1 MPYFIGLLIVLG
13 LVFSSFSGMN
23 FGGFNLKDVAA
34 NTFGVI
40 KAKISSIVFP
50 RTQKEILIENMA
62 SDYNILNR
70 FFSQSAENILNS
82 KDISEKDKTAIKEAA
97 QIFNKTK
104 EKIDTLGKLEKEDKS
119 IMESLVEK
127 VLNLEAVQP
136 VNTNISNPNTS
147 VNQTQ
152 PGTTA
157 APSPIVSSGAI
168 PTIIP
173 PYCRVECSQ

>member
-1 MPYFIGLLIVLG
+1 MLYIIGLLIILGAIFSGFSGTANISG
-13 LVFSSFSGMN
+13 LVATA
-23 FGGFNLKDVAA
+23 FNAVK
-34 NTFGVI
+34 NKIESVI
-40 KAKISSIVFP
+40 FP
-50 RTQKEILIENMA
+50 KNEREILIENMA
-62 SDYNILNR
+62 ADYNILDR

-82 KDISEKDKTAIKEAA
+82 KDVSEKDKQAVKEAVE
-97 QIFNKTK
+97 IFNKSK
-104 EKIDTLGKLEKEDKS
+104 NNIAELGKMEKEDKS

>member
-23 FGGFNLKDVAA
+23 FGGFNLKDAAA
-34 NTFGVI
+34 NTFGAI

-82 KDISEKDKTAIKEAA
+82 KDISEKDKTAIKEAT

-119 IMESLVEK
+119 IIKSVIEK
-127 VLNLEAVQP
+127 VLNWETNRPVATNTSIPAP
-136 VNTNISNPNTS
+136 VNQMQPNLTPTLSPPASNG
-147 VNQTQ
+147 VM
-152 PGTTA
+152 
-157 APSPIVSSGAI
+157 
-168 PTIIP
+168 PTVIP